1 MIAPAES
8 RPPCH
13 PFWICCVVFAAL
25 AIDGGLRLAR
35 GLEQRTQIDRMRS
48 TQTAAAGRL
57 AGALAQL
64 PQLESKLQALS
75 MDLFELG
82 RTNPVAAQIVREFN
96 MVWTPKANNAPT
108 PAATNSPA
116 EKSPAP

>member
-1 MIAPAES
+1 MNAPAES

-25 AIDGGLRLAR
+25 AVDGGLRLAR
-35 GLEQRTQIDRMRS
+35 GLEQREQLEKLRS
-48 TQTAAAGRL
+48 NQAAVAGRM
-57 AGALAQL
+57 AGAVAQL
-64 PQLESKLQALS
+64 PQLETKLQALS

-96 MVWTPKANNAPT
+96 MVWTPKANSPPA
-108 PAATNSPA
+108 PAATNPTA